1 MSFDDDESINDH
13 LQDDIVKE
21 AMESGQDL
29 RDYSKQIET
38 ELVACEQVSIQD
50 YISQA
55 GNIAQL
61 HSQISSCDGILERME
76 NLLLSFQT
84 DLGSISS
91 EILSLQQE
99 SVEMNLR
106 LKNRQSVR
114 GELSQFVDDLVVTEQ
129 LIVTIMETPVGEPLF
144 LEQLQ
149 ILDLAFGLCRRT

>member
-1 MSFDDDESINDH
+1 MSRE
-13 LQDDIVKE
+13 VE
-21 AMESGQDL
+21 A
-29 RDYSKQIET
+29 
-38 ELVACEQVSIQD
+38 ELVRCEQVSVGD

-61 HSQISSCDGILERME
+61 HSQISSCDGILGRME
-76 NLLLSFQT
+76 TLLLSFQT

-129 LIVTIMETPVGEPLF
+129 LISTILETPVSEQLF

-149 ILDLAFGLCRRT
+149 VCGNSWLKKIAVPCRCLTTKLLS